1 MNTLMRRIVIGAIA
15 GALSSAAL
23 VAAGGHLSLNVV
35 LGAVIGAAY
44 SILAWFRPA
53 IALAYVSA
61 EHPVFRRR
69 SSARHVP

>member
-44 SILAWFRPA
+44 SATCDPPA
-53 IALAYVSA
+53 VLTSTI
-61 EHPVFRRR
+61 
-69 SSARHVP
+69 